1 MSNYFI
7 YYSESNLVCLI
18 IFAIMLIND
27 YINVDRQE
35 KQIKYDRSLI
45 AFMLYFASD
54 VFWAGIISGVL
65 PRTRFTVVTANFANY
80 VFMAALTYFW
90 LQYVMAVEQV
100 PNRDIPTFRFAIVS
114 PFLVSTA
121 LLIGTYLFAPHVL
134 LSESLELRPLYH
146 VFQLTVPII
155 NIIAMLFYTIRRAV
169 REENRQEKRRH
180 LFIGFF
186 PLMVIVGG
194 LFQVLFLPETPIFC
208 FACTILMLV
217 FYIHSLNAQIS
228 LDPLTKLNNRGQL
241 LHYLSQKSNVF
252 MEGRGTYVIMI
263 DINDFKSIND
273 TFGHAEGDHV
283 LVLVSNSLKKVL
295 RRHNMPV
302 FLGRYGGDEFIL
314 ITHPLTEDELDPM
327 IREIRDE
334 VSSACET
341 RNAPYRVTL
350 SIGYDELMR
359 VNDSIQKCLQR
370 ADYKQYLDKANAK
383 AGSIA

>member
-1 MSNYFI
+1 
-7 YYSESNLVCLI
+7 
-18 IFAIMLIND
+18 
-27 YINVDRQE
+27 
-35 KQIKYDRSLI
+35 
-45 AFMLYFASD
+45 
-54 VFWAGIISGVL
+54 
-65 PRTRFTVVTANFANY
+65 
-80 VFMAALTYFW
+80 
-90 LQYVMAVEQV
+90 
-100 PNRDIPTFRFAIVS
+100 
-114 PFLVSTA
+114 
-121 LLIGTYLFAPHVL
+121 
-134 LSESLELRPLYH
+134 
-146 VFQLTVPII
+146 
-155 NIIAMLFYTIRRAV
+155 
-169 REENRQEKRRH
+169 
-180 LFIGFF
+180 
-186 PLMVIVGG
+186 
-194 LFQVLFLPETPIFC
+194 
-208 FACTILMLV
+208 
-217 FYIHSLNAQIS
+217 
-228 LDPLTKLNNRGQL
+228 
-241 LHYLSQKSNVF
+241 